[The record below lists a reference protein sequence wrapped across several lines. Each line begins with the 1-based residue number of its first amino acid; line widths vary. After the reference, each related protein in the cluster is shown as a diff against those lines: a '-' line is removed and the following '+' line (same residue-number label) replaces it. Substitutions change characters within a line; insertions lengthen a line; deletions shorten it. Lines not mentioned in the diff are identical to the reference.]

1 MDAFFL
7 IDKPLD
13 YSSFDVIRVLRKKTQ
28 EKKMGHTWTL
38 DPLASGLLLIATWK
52 YTKLI
57 PFFEKDYKTYEFKV
71 SLDWITD
78 SFDLWEEVKYI
89 SDEAQKK
96 AKKEIT
102 LEQIEKIIKEK
113 FTWKI
118 TQIPPKYSA
127 LKIDWKRAYDL
138 AREWKDVKI
147 KSREVEISKI
157 KVISFSYP
165 EVHLTATV
173 SAGTYIRSIANDLWE
188 LLWTWWYVTLLRRL
202 EVWKLNVED
211 AQKLDDF
218 IEKKSFPVKK
228 ILDNSRIFDLTE
240 NEVAELKLWKFIKK
254 RDFMLEWN
262 YFGFYNWKIA
272 SVIELRD
279 DKMKAK
285 SNF

>member
-1 MDAFFL
+1 
-7 IDKPLD
+7 
-13 YSSFDVIRVLRKKTQ
+13 
-28 EKKMGHTWTL
+28 MGHTWTL

-165 EVHLTATV
+165 EVHLIATA

-218 IEKKSFPVKK
+218 IEKKSFPVEK

-240 NEVAELKLWKFIKK
+240 NEVSELKLWKFIKK